1 MDDVRDEELAFLAR
15 EQAALRRVAT
25 LVAQGAP
32 SPEVF
37 VTVCEETGL
46 LIGASHVNLAR
57 YIEGVNETMAGWSV
71 RGNHVPTG
79 TIWPLDDGFSIDRV
93 IQETRRPAR
102 VPSYDGAPG
111 TLAAYLRAVGVRA
124 EVGAPVFVGGEV
136 WGALIAG
143 CDQLGALHA
152 GAAER
157 VTSFAELIAV
167 AVANEE
173 TRAELLA
180 SRARL
185 VTARDAARRR
195 LARDIHDGA
204 QQRLLSGI
212 LSLTLAEDS
221 LATDVAEARN
231 LLREAQEQI
240 QRGLE
245 ELRELAAGV
254 YPAILTNR
262 GLRAAA
268 ESLARKGPLD
278 VDVEIPDARFAPDSE
293 AAAYFVISE
302 ALANAAKHSQ
312 ASHASVRVAFDAGIA
327 NISISDDGVGGA
339 DPAGHGLQGLRDRV
353 EALGGTLEVI
363 SPVGGG
369 TVLEATLRVGLR
381 PARMDAGDVSRT
393 VSRTQQI

>member
-1 MDDVRDEELAFLAR
+1 MNDIRNEELSFVAS

-32 SPEVF
+32 SAEVF
-37 VTVCEETGL
+37 ATVCEETGL

-57 YIEGVNETMAGWSV
+57 YIDGVNETIAGWSV

-79 TIWPLDDGFSIDRV
+79 TIWPLDDGFSVDTL
-93 IQETRRPAR
+93 IQQTRRPAH
-102 VPSYDGAPG
+102 VESYDGAPG
-111 TLAAYLRAVGVRA
+111 ALAAYLRAVGVRA
-124 EVGAPVFVGGEV
+124 EVGAPVFVKGEV

-157 VTSFAELIAV
+157 VASFTELISL
-167 AVANEE
+167 AVANED
-173 TRAELLA
+173 TRAALLA

-204 QQRLLSGI
+204 QQRLLSSI
-212 LSLTLAEDS
+212 LSLTLAQDS
-221 LATDVAEARN
+221 LETEPADAREF
-231 LLREAQEQI
+231 LREAQEHI

-268 ESLARKGPLD
+268 ESLARKGPLE
-278 VDVEIPDARFAPDSE
+278 VDVAIPEARFAPESE
-293 AAAYFVISE
+293 AAAYFLISE
-302 ALANAAKHSQ
+302 ALTNAAKHSH
-312 ASHASVRVAFDAGIA
+312 ASHASVRVVFDAGIA
-327 NISISDDGVGGA
+327 HISIADDGIGGA
-339 DPAGHGLQGLRDRV
+339 DPCGHGLQGLRDRV
-353 EALGGTLEVI
+353 EALGGKLELT
-363 SPVGGG
+363 SPAGRG
-369 TVLEATLRVGLR
+369 TVIEAVLPVGLR
-381 PARMDAGDVSRT
+381 PARMDVGNLSRLPE
-393 VSRTQQI
+393 I

>member
-1 MDDVRDEELAFLAR
+1 MRDVRDQEPAFVAR

-37 VTVCEETGL
+37 ATVCEETGL

-57 YIEGVNETMAGWSV
+57 YMDGVNETIAGWSV

-93 IQETRRPAR
+93 IQETRRPAH
-102 VPSYDGAPG
+102 VESYDDAPG
-111 TLAAYLRAVGVRA
+111 ALAAYLRAVGVRA
-124 EVGAPVFVGGEV
+124 EVGAPVFVEGEV

-152 GAAER
+152 GAADR
-157 VTSFAELIAV
+157 VTSFAELIAL

-185 VTARDAARRR
+185 VTARDTARRR

-212 LSLTLAEDS
+212 LSMTLAEDS
-221 LATDVAEARN
+221 LATDAAEARKF
-231 LLREAQEQI
+231 LREAHEQV

-278 VDVEIPDARFAPDSE
+278 VDVDIPDARFAPDSE
-293 AAAYFVISE
+293 AAAYFLISE
-302 ALANAAKHSQ
+302 AMTNAAKHAQ

-327 NISISDDGVGGA
+327 HIAIADDGRGGA
-339 DPAGHGLQGLRDRV
+339 DPAGHGLQGLRDRL
-353 EALGGTLEVI
+353 EALGGRLELR
-363 SPVGGG
+363 SPGGGG
-369 TVLEATLRVGLR
+369 TVIEATLPVGLR
-381 PARMDAGDVSRT
+381 PARMDTRDVSRA
-393 VSRTQQI
+393 RRI

>member
-1 MDDVRDEELAFLAR
+1 MTGVRDDELAFVAR

-32 SPEVF
+32 SPQVF
-37 VTVCEETGL
+37 ATVCEETGR

-57 YIEGVNETMAGWSV
+57 YADGVNETIAGWSE

-79 TIWPLDDGFSIDRV
+79 TIWPLDDGFSIDVV
-93 IQETRRPAR
+93 IQQTKRPAR
-102 VPSYDGAPG
+102 VDSYDDAPG
-111 TLAAYLRAVGVRA
+111 ALAAYLRAVGVRA
-124 EVGAPVFVGGEV
+124 EVGAPVFVNGQV

-143 CDQLGALHA
+143 CDQLGALRD
-152 GAAER
+152 GADAR
-157 VTSFAELIAV
+157 VTSFAELIAL
-167 AVANEE
+167 AVANEDA
-173 TRAELLA
+173 RAELLA

-204 QQRLLSGI
+204 QQRLITAI
-212 LSLTLAEDS
+212 LDLKLAEDS
-221 LATDVAEARN
+221 LATDPGTARQLLGEAH
-231 LLREAQEQI
+231 EHA

-268 ESLARKGPLD
+268 ESLARKAPLD
-278 VDVEIPDARFAPDSE
+278 VNVEIPQARFAPDHE

-302 ALANAAKHSQ
+302 ALANAVKHAQ
-312 ASHASVRVAFDAGIA
+312 PSHVSVRVTFDAGVAHITVA
-327 NISISDDGVGGA
+327 DDGVGGA
-339 DPAGHGLQGLRDRV
+339 DPSGHGLEGLRDRV
-353 EALGGTLEVI
+353 EALGGSLDLA
-363 SPVGGG
+363 SPAGGG
-369 TVLEATLRVGLR
+369 TVIQVAMPVGL
-381 PARMDAGDVSRT
+381 
-393 VSRTQQI
+393 